1 MSYKSELLGVDLRIF
16 KKTLLG
22 DSRVEPELRITGL
35 EKWLSGKL
43 GTESDP
49 PRTPWEGSGNSF

>member
-1 MSYKSELLGVDLRIF
+1 MPYKSELLGVDLKSL

-35 EKWLSGKL
+35 EK
-43 GTESDP
+43 
-49 PRTPWEGSGNSF
+49 